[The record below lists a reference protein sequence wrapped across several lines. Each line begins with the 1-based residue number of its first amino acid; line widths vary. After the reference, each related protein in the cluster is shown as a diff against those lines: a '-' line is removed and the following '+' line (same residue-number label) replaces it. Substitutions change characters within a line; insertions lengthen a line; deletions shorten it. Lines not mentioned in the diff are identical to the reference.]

1 MLSCEVDFRDMPSI
15 FRSFLS
21 NRYSDK
27 IERFYQRYDAF
38 FRRIPN
44 LAPMVRPKSTNYEK
58 SSTKTRQYLR
68 YTYHYGT
75 EKPKDDWRTGDNIPI
90 LVRRE
95 MEERL
100 GIQFMAIQP
109 ASENHSFSHTIW
121 ELDMPDQS
129 PDIVPKNLGTIKVGR
144 IQLVAKSTRRT
155 RGRKP
160 GTQSKLS
167 QKKTVGKMEK
177 LPPLAPPTP
186 PPPVTPAHRKKPA
199 EKRRFKAK
207 GEEFQCSG
215 CIKKFDHSWMLIA
228 HMRVHTG
235 ERPFVCPE
243 QSCQKSFA
251 DRSNL
256 RSHQRTLRHH
266 NWNHQCGQC
275 GKYFSQICYLN
286 RHTMDACRKYLMT
299 AIHRKN

>member
-1 MLSCEVDFRDMPSI
+1 MPKI

-21 NRYSDK
+21 DRYSDK
-27 IERFYQRYDAF
+27 IERFYQRYDGF
-38 FRRIPN
+38 FRKIPN
-44 LAPMVRPKSTNYEK
+44 LAPMTRPRVTNFER
-58 SSTKTRQYLR
+58 SSTKTRQFSK

-100 GIQFMAIQP
+100 GVQLMAIQP
-109 ASENHSFSHTIW
+109 VAETNVFSHTIW
-121 ELDMPDQS
+121 QLDMPDQS
-129 PDIVPKNLGTIKVGR
+129 PEIAPKNIGTSRVGTIQVR
-144 IQLVAKSTRRT
+144 AKTTQRT
-155 RGRKP
+155 RGRKAA
-160 GTQSKLS
+160 TQSKLS
-167 QKKTVGKMEK
+167 QKKAAGKAEK
-177 LPPLAPPTP
+177 PPPLAPPTP
-186 PPPVTPAHRKKPA
+186 PPPPTPTSQKKPA

-215 CIKKFDHSWMLIA
+215 CIKKFEHSWMLIA

-256 RSHQRTLRHH
+256 RSHQRTMRHH
-266 NWNHQCGQC
+266 NWSHQCGQC

-286 RHTMDACRKYLMT
+286 RHSMDACRKYLMT
-299 AIHRKN
+299 VMHKKN